1 MAQRNS
7 SGRGTTAT
15 RTKRQSGNQTP
26 NTPGVSE
33 SAISR
38 MKVDDIR
45 SQLRRRGVSGISAL
59 RKPELVKTLARSMR
73 GEGGAARR
81 STGPAGRP
89 SATRKS
95 TAAKKTTAA
104 KRTTSARR
112 GATSPAKAAPAAR
125 ATGARAKATGTRK
138 AAPSR
143 AKATSSRAKAAS
155 SRAKATSS
163 RAKATP
169 ARAKAA
175 PARARATSSRAT
187 TSRAKAASSRA
198 KAAPARA
205 KAAPSR
211 AKAAPSRAKAAPSR
225 AKAAPSRAKAAPSR
239 AKAAPSR
246 AKAAPARK
254 APSAQTAPTRGPAS
268 SRSIGSSQLITS
280 PADRPERPG
289 RSLVTRNHEVIQRWA
304 RARGAKPATI
314 AGTEREGRPGVL
326 TFNIP
331 GYRESSRIREITW
344 DDWFRTFDLR
354 RLNLI
359 YQEQMRDGRQSNFF
373 RTENPNREDG

>member
-1 MAQRNS
+1 
-7 SGRGTTAT
+7 
-15 RTKRQSGNQTP
+15 
-26 NTPGVSE
+26 
-33 SAISR
+33 
-38 MKVDDIR
+38 MKVDDLR
-45 SQLRRRGVSGISAL
+45 SQLKRRGVSGISAL
-59 RKPELVKTLARSMR
+59 RKPELVKTLARAMR

-112 GATSPAKAAPAAR
+112 SATSPAKAAPAAR
-125 ATGARAKATGTRK
+125 VTGARAKATGTRK
-138 AAPSR
+138 AAPAR
-143 AKATSSRAKAAS
+143 AKATSSRAKAI
-155 SRAKATSS
+155 
-163 RAKATP
+163 P

-175 PARARATSSRAT
+175 PS
-187 TSRAKAASSRA
+187 
-198 KAAPARA
+198 RA

-254 APSAQTAPTRGPAS
+254 ASSARAQAAPTRGPAS

-280 PADRPERPG
+280 LADRPERPG

-314 AGTEREGRPGVL
+314 AGTEREGRAGVL

>member
-1 MAQRNS
+1 
-7 SGRGTTAT
+7 
-15 RTKRQSGNQTP
+15 
-26 NTPGVSE
+26 
-33 SAISR
+33 
-38 MKVDDIR
+38 MKVDDLR
-45 SQLRRRGVSGISAL
+45 SQLKRRGVSGISAL
-59 RKPELVKTLARSMR
+59 RKPELVKTLARTMR

-112 GATSPAKAAPAAR
+112 SATSPAKAAPAAR

-138 AAPSR
+138 AAPARAKATSSR
-143 AKATSSRAKAAS
+143 AKATSSRAKATS
-155 SRAKATSS
+155 SRAKATSSRAKTASS

-175 PARARATSSRAT
+175 PA
-187 TSRAKAASSRA
+187 RA

-225 AKAAPSRAKAAPSR
+225 AKAAP
-239 AKAAPSR
+239 
-246 AKAAPARK
+246 ARK
-254 APSAQTAPTRGPAS
+254 TSSARAQAAPTRGPAS

-280 PADRPERPG
+280 LADRPERPG

>member
-1 MAQRNS
+1 
-7 SGRGTTAT
+7 
-15 RTKRQSGNQTP
+15 
-26 NTPGVSE
+26 
-33 SAISR
+33 
-38 MKVDDIR
+38 MKVDDLR
-45 SQLRRRGVSGISAL
+45 SQLKRRGVSGISAL
-59 RKPELVKTLARSMR
+59 RKPELVKTLARAMR

-112 GATSPAKAAPAAR
+112 SATSPAKAAPAAR
-125 ATGARAKATGTRK
+125 VTGARAKATGTRK
-138 AAPSR
+138 AATAR
-143 AKATSSRAKAAS
+143 AKATSSRAKAM
-155 SRAKATSS
+155 
-163 RAKATP
+163 P

-175 PARARATSSRAT
+175 PA
-187 TSRAKAASSRA
+187 RA

-239 AKAAPSR
+239 AKAAP
-246 AKAAPARK
+246 ARK
-254 APSAQTAPTRGPAS
+254 ASSARAQGAPTRGPAS

-280 PADRPERPG
+280 LADRPERPG

-314 AGTEREGRPGVL
+314 AGTEREGRAGVL

>member
-15 RTKRQSGNQTP
+15 RTKRQTGNQTP
-26 NTPGVSE
+26 NTPRVSE

-38 MKVDDIR
+38 MKVDDLR
-45 SQLRRRGVSGISAL
+45 SQLKRRGVSGISAL
-59 RKPELVKTLARSMR
+59 RKPELVKTLARTMR
-73 GEGGAARR
+73 GESGAARR

-112 GATSPAKAAPAAR
+112 SATSPAKAAPAAR
-125 ATGARAKATGTRK
+125 AAGARAKATGTRK
-138 AAPSR
+138 AAP
-143 AKATSSRAKAAS
+143 A
-155 SRAKATSS
+155 RAKATSS

-175 PARARATSSRAT
+175 PARA
-187 TSRAKAASSRA
+187 

-205 KAAPSR
+205 KAAP
-211 AKAAPSRAKAAPSR
+211 
-225 AKAAPSRAKAAPSR
+225 
-239 AKAAPSR
+239 
-246 AKAAPARK
+246 ARK
-254 APSAQTAPTRGPAS
+254 TSSARAQAAPTRGPAS

-280 PADRPERPG
+280 LADRPERPG

>member
-15 RTKRQSGNQTP
+15 RTKRQPGNQTP
-26 NTPGVSE
+26 NTPRVSE
-33 SAISR
+33 SDISR

-45 SQLRRRGVSGISAL
+45 SQLRRRGVSGTSAL
-59 RKPELVKTLARSMR
+59 RKPELVKTLARTMR
-73 GEGGAARR
+73 SEGRGGAARR

-89 SATRKS
+89 AAKKTA
-95 TAAKKTTAA
+95 AAKKTTAA
-104 KRTTSARR
+104 RR
-112 GATSPAKAAPAAR
+112 KATSPAKSAPAAR
-125 ATGARAKATGTRK
+125 ATGARAKATGTRR
-138 AAPSR
+138 AA
-143 AKATSSRAKAAS
+143 
-155 SRAKATSS
+155 
-163 RAKATP
+163 P
-169 ARAKAA
+169 ARAKATA
-175 PARARATSSRAT
+175 
-187 TSRAKAASSRA
+187 SRA
-198 KAAPARA
+198 KAAPAR
-205 KAAPSR
+205 KASSAR
-211 AKAAPSRAKAAPSR
+211 ATTSPSR

-254 APSAQTAPTRGPAS
+254 AASARAQAAPTLGPAS

-280 PADRPERPG
+280 LADRPERPG

-314 AGTEREGRPGVL
+314 AGTERGDRPGVL

-331 GYRESSRIREITW
+331 GYRESSRIREVTW
-344 DDWFRTFDLR
+344 DDWFRTFDSR

>member
-15 RTKRQSGNQTP
+15 RTKRQPGNQTP
-26 NTPGVSE
+26 NTPRVSE

-45 SQLRRRGVSGISAL
+45 SQLKRRGVSGISAL
-59 RKPELVKTLARSMR
+59 RKPELVKTLARTMR

-81 STGPAGRP
+81 SSGPAGRP
-89 SATRKS
+89 AATRKS
-95 TAAKKTTAA
+95 TAAKKTTA
-104 KRTTSARR
+104 RR
-112 GATSPAKAAPAAR
+112 ATSPAKSAPAAR

-138 AAPSR
+138 AAPPR
-143 AKATSSRAKAAS
+143 AKATSSRANAT
-155 SRAKATSS
+155 RAKAAPS

-169 ARAKAA
+169 ARAK
-175 PARARATSSRAT
+175 
-187 TSRAKAASSRA
+187 
-198 KAAPARA
+198 
-205 KAAPSR
+205 
-211 AKAAPSRAKAAPSR
+211 
-225 AKAAPSRAKAAPSR
+225 KAAPSR

-254 APSAQTAPTRGPAS
+254 ATSARAQSAPTRGPAS

-280 PADRPERPG
+280 LADRPERPG

-314 AGTEREGRPGVL
+314 AGTERAGRPGVL

>member
-15 RTKRQSGNQTP
+15 RTKRQTGNQTP
-26 NTPGVSE
+26 NTPRVSE
-33 SAISR
+33 SEISR

-45 SQLRRRGVSGISAL
+45 GQLRRRGVSGTSAL
-59 RKPELVKTLARSMR
+59 RKPELVKTLARTMR
-73 GEGGAARR
+73 AEGRGGAARR

-89 SATRKS
+89 A
-95 TAAKKTTAA
+95 AAKKTAAA
-104 KRTTSARR
+104 KRTAARKTTSARR
-112 GATSPAKAAPAAR
+112 KATAPAKAAPAAR

-138 AAPSR
+138 AAPAR
-143 AKATSSRAKAAS
+143 AKATASRAKAA
-155 SRAKATSS
+155 
-163 RAKATP
+163 P
-169 ARAKAA
+169 
-175 PARARATSSRAT
+175 
-187 TSRAKAASSRA
+187 SRA

-211 AKAAPSRAKAAPSR
+211 AKAAPSRAKAAPAR
-225 AKAAPSRAKAAPSR
+225 R
-239 AKAAPSR
+239 
-246 AKAAPARK
+246 AAPAR
-254 APSAQTAPTRGPAS
+254 AQAAPTRGPAS
-268 SRSIGSSQLITS
+268 SRSIGSSQLVTS
-280 PADRPERPG
+280 LADRPERPG
-289 RSLVTRNHEVIQRWA
+289 RSLVTRNHDVIQRWA

-314 AGTEREGRPGVL
+314 AGTERGDRPGVL
-326 TFNIP
+326 TFNLP

-344 DDWFRTFDLR
+344 DDWFRTFDSR